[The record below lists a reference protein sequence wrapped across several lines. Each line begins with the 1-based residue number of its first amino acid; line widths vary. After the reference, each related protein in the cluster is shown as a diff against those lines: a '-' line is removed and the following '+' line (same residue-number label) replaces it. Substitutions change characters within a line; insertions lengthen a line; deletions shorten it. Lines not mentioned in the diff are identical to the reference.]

1 MLKIAIYQLPGH
13 PRSRTVCAAMA
24 AGIARVGDKPVLLSS
39 VNYRSPADYDAA
51 VFYGLGS
58 NNPRMFRDFKA
69 RKKAAVYIDL
79 GYWGRREG
87 GRLTGYHKISVGD
100 RHPTAYFQK
109 RKHDNSRAAHFGLA
123 PEPWRRGGAIL
134 LCGMGPKAAEAEG
147 FEPTQ
152 WERWAVAELRKHTD
166 RPIIYRPK
174 PNWPTARRLE
184 GTEWGA
190 VAKDGEIKDALDGV
204 WAVVSH
210 HSNANV
216 EALQLGVPSFT
227 LGGVAL
233 PLSEARF
240 SLIEAPRLPSD
251 AVRAQWLADVAWTQ
265 WSVAEM
271 AEGSPWAHLKEEGLV
286 P

>member
-1 MLKIAIYQLPGH
+1 MC
-13 PRSRTVCAAMA
+13 VAMA
-24 AGIARVGDKPVLLSS
+24 QGIARHGDDARLLSS
-39 VNYRSPADYDAA
+39 ANYRSPADCDVA
-51 VFYGLGS
+51 VFYGLAV
-58 NNPRMFRDFKA
+58 NNARMFRDFRA
-69 RKKAAVYIDL
+69 AKKPAVYIDL

-109 RKHDNSRAAHFGLA
+109 RRHDASRIERFGLA
-123 PEPWRRGGAIL
+123 PQPWRRGEAIL
-134 LCGMGPKAAEAEG
+134 LCGMGPKAAGAEG
-147 FEPTQ
+147 YAPNQ
-152 WERWAVAELRKHTD
+152 WESWAVSELRKHTE

-174 PNWPTARRLE
+174 PNWPTARKIA

-190 VAKDGEIKDALDGV
+190 VERDGEIAQALEGV

-233 PLSEARF
+233 PMSEARL
-240 SLIEAPRLPSD
+240 SLIETPRFPSD
-251 AVRAQWLADVAWTQ
+251 AERAQWLADIAWTQ

-271 AEGSPWAHLKEEGLV
+271 ADGLPWAHLKAEGLI